1 MIVPSYWAEARKQ
14 YLQDRKQITVRR
26 FGWSD
31 LSQEQAEEMAESRAD
46 EALRRAIS
54 GDKVSRREPKV
65 AYNGAEGVPI
75 REEVIARHGVVVIT
89 RNAYGAK
96 CLNTPDVL
104 FADIDFPVSGSLKF
118 KFAFFAMMLGLAA
131 FLGWQC
137 EFRAWG
143 IAVAVLSMFISSP
156 LVDFINRIRI
166 KALGGAERL
175 AKKRVLRFLA
185 KNPTWNIRLYRTPA
199 GLRLLATH
207 QPFQPGDGMVQ
218 EFYRTI
224 DADPIYVRMCLNQQC
239 FRARLT
245 AKPWRIG
252 ISTHMKPRPGV
263 WPVRPERIGERA
275 GWLAV
280 YDARAAGFA
289 SCKFIES
296 IGSGITHPKVAP
308 VVALHDEESRARV
321 SGATIA

>member
-14 YLQDRKQITVRR
+14 HLQGGKQITVRR

-31 LSQEQAEEMAESRAD
+31 TSLSQAEQMAESRAD
-46 EALRRAIS
+46 EALQRAMA
-54 GDKVSRREPKV
+54 GDKISRREPKV

-75 REEVIARHGVVVIT
+75 REEIIARHGDAVIT

-104 FADIDFPVSGSLKF
+104 FADIDFSLTGSLKF

-131 FLGWQC
+131 LLGWQC
-137 EFRAWG
+137 ELRGWG
-143 IAVAVLSMFISSP
+143 IAVAVLSLFITSP
-156 LVDFINRIRI
+156 LMDFINRIRI
-166 KALGGAERL
+166 KMLGGAERL

-185 KNPTWNIRLYRTPA
+185 RNPAWNIRFYRTPA

-207 QPFQPGDGMVQ
+207 RPFQPGDTLVQ

-224 DADPIYVRMCLNQQC
+224 GADPIYVRMCLNQQC

-263 WPVRPERIGERA
+263 WPVRPERVRERSEWIA
-275 GWLAV
+275 A
-280 YDARAAGFA
+280 YDAQAAGFA

-308 VVALHDEESRARV
+308 VVALHDEESKAIINSV
-321 SGATIA
+321 TIA